1 MRIHPQVM
9 PHQTAWRDLTTS
21 SWKPLQ
27 LAHRPEMQESL
38 KIKFQELMLSCNPIM
53 LEMAG
58 ALRAYR

>member
-1 MRIHPQVM
+1 M

-21 SWKPLQ
+21 SGKPLQ
-27 LAHRPEMQESL
+27 LAHRPEMQEGI